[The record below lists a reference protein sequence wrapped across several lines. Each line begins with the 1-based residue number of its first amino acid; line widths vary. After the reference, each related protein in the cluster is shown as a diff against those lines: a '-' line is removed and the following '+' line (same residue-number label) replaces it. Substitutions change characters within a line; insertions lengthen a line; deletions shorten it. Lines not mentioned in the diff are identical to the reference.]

1 MLSLV
6 IKGKAR
12 SLGVARS
19 KNEFC
24 QAFETLG
31 EDIHVPDNITT
42 LLEQYVCCLYGQQD
56 ATDVNNARYRMFKL
70 GKVTEESLPPN
81 SDSLQQHILRVN
93 FESYI
98 RKHSTIP
105 IVAAPSP
112 VGYGWKLES
121 DELAITWGTLEPAPD
136 SILEYVSCKC
146 KKGCQTRRCSCHKA
160 KLKCTELC
168 QCNSCENAEEQELNE
183 MASELIDG
191 EIGDEEM
198 DCDDDEYV

>member
-1 MLSLV
+1 MLPLWSTRCYSCQQCPLQDV
-6 IKGKAR
+6 QTWKGYR
-12 SLGVARS
+12 G
-19 KNEFC
+19 
-24 QAFETLG
+24 
-31 EDIHVPDNITT
+31 ITT
-42 LLEQYVCCLYGQQD
+42 TQLRQF
-56 ATDVNNARYRMFKL
+56 T
-70 GKVTEESLPPN
+70 
-81 SDSLQQHILRVN
+81 QHILRVN

-160 KLKCTELC
+160 NLKCTELC

-183 MASELIDG
+183 MESELIDG

-198 DCDDDEYV
+198 DCDDDDEYV

>member
-1 MLSLV
+1 M
-6 IKGKAR
+6 
-12 SLGVARS
+12 ARS

-56 ATDVNNARYRMFKL
+56 ATHVNNARYRMFKL

-121 DELAITWGTLEPAPD
+121 DELAITWGTL
-136 SILEYVSCKC
+136 
-146 KKGCQTRRCSCHKA
+146 
-160 KLKCTELC
+160 
-168 QCNSCENAEEQELNE
+168 
-183 MASELIDG
+183 
-191 EIGDEEM
+191 
-198 DCDDDEYV
+198 